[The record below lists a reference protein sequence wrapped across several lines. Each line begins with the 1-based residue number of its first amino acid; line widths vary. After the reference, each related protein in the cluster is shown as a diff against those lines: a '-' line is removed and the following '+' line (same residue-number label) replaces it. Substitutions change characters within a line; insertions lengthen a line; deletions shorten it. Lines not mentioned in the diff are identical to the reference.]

1 MSESADLAASP
12 RARGTSPFQ
21 STPPG
26 ALLASATQAV
36 READLARRHGFV
48 SNLIGLIIE
57 VTGLQAEI
65 GEVCLVGGVVSTR
78 PLDAPHAARQQVAHA
93 PPAPGRTCA
102 ARPVGACTDRNSSIE
117 GGIPAEVVGFRDG
130 RTLLMPLGE
139 LHGIGPGTRVLATG
153 APFRI
158 AVGPGLLG
166 RVVDGLGVPLDELP
180 ASVGVERST
189 IAPPPSALSRPR
201 ITERVGLGVRA
212 LDSLVPCGRGQRL
225 GIFAGSGVGK
235 SSLMGMIARSTSAQ
249 VNVIALVGERGREVR
264 EFIER
269 DLGDALERSVV
280 IVATS
285 DQPAL
290 VRIKAAFTATTIA
303 EHFRDQGHD
312 VLLMM
317 DSVTRFAMAQ
327 REVGLAIGEPP
338 ATRGYTPSVFALLP
352 RLLERAGT
360 SAGGSITGLYTVLVD
375 GDDMNEPI
383 ADATRAILDG
393 HVVLT
398 RSLAHAGHYPA
409 IDVLESVS
417 RLVGEIVTPELALAG
432 QRLRSAL
439 AVLREKEDLVAIGA
453 YQPGSD
459 PSLDTALAHRASIEG
474 FLRQSV
480 GERSTPEQADTQLL
494 ELAASLAGE
503 ATFSPE
509 DIPDGEEV
517 TAERIDPGAAS
528 PVTVAAEVPAIPAL
542 GLSI

>member
-1 MSESADLAASP
+1 VSEP
-12 RARGTSPFQ
+12 RAAGVLFARAAEAIG
-21 STPPG
+21 
-26 ALLASATQAV
+26 
-36 READLARRHGFV
+36 EADLARRHGFV

-57 VTGLQAEI
+57 ATGLQAEV
-65 GEVCLVGGVVSTR
+65 GEVCLVG
-78 PLDAPHAARQQVAHA
+78 
-93 PPAPGRTCA
+93 
-102 ARPVGACTDRNSSIE
+102 TDRHRAAVS
-117 GGIPAEVVGFRDG
+117 AEVVGFREG

-153 APFRI
+153 TPFRI
-158 AVGPGLLG
+158 AVGEELLG
-166 RVVDGLGVPLDELP
+166 RIVDGLGFPDDGGPEP
-180 ASVGVERST
+180 AGVARST
-189 IAPPPSALSRPR
+189 ISAPPGPLSRPR
-201 ITERVGLGVRA
+201 IRERVGLGVRA
-212 LDSLVPCGRGQRL
+212 LDGLVPCGRGQRL

-235 SSLMGMIARSTSAQ
+235 SSLLGMIARSTSAEI
-249 VNVIALVGERGREVR
+249 NVIALVGERGREVR

-280 IVATS
+280 VVATS

-312 VLLMM
+312 VMLMM

-360 SAGGSITGLYTVLVD
+360 SMRGSITALYTVLVD

-383 ADATRAILDG
+383 ADAARSILDG

-409 IDVLESVS
+409 VDVLQSVS
-417 RLVGEIVTPELALAG
+417 RLVDEIVSPEVVAAG
-432 QRLRSAL
+432 QQLRAAL
-439 AVLREKEDLVAIGA
+439 SVLREKEDLVAIGA
-453 YQPGSD
+453 YQHGSD
-459 PSLDTALAHRASIEG
+459 PDLDTALAHRTSIES
-474 FLRQSV
+474 FLRQPV
-480 GERSTPEQADTQLL
+480 HERSDPHETDARLL
-494 ELAASLAGE
+494 ELAASLAGDRARAE
-503 ATFSPE
+503 AE
-509 DIPDGEEV
+509 IPDAEEV
-517 TAERIDPGAAS
+517 PERP
-528 PVTVAAEVPAIPAL
+528 VAAAAPVIAAAGEVPAIPTL